1 MIYTCTL
8 NPAVDYRLEVDDF
21 KTGKL
26 NRSKY
31 SRFTVGGKGI
41 NVSLVLKQLGYKS
54 IAMGF
59 MGGFT
64 GEYIRDYLQ
73 KDLNI
78 QSHFLTVN
86 TPTRINVKLLT
97 NNVETEINQAGP
109 IIDVGNLD
117 QLIDYMKT
125 FDQKDVLIIGGSQ
138 GRSKLNSYAY
148 LAQAAH
154 DLKIEFVVDTSGK
167 TILDVLKYRPL
178 LVKPNIHELEEY
190 FDVSIETEKSIILYA
205 KKLIEL
211 GAKSVIVSCG
221 GNGSYFVTDQ
231 VVYTTSVIPGKVKN
245 TVGAGDSM
253 VAGFVGEW
261 TTSKDLRHAYK
272 TAIAC
277 ATATAYSQVLAK
289 KKDIDT
295 YLEKIEIKEVSQ

>member
-21 KTGKL
+21 ETGKL

-41 NVSLVLKQLGYKS
+41 NVSLVLKQLGYES

-78 QSHFLTVN
+78 ESHFLIVN

-97 NNVETEINQAGP
+97 KNVETEINQAGP
-109 IIDVGNLD
+109 IIDVTNLD
-117 QLIDYMKT
+117 QLIDYMT
-125 FDQKDVLIIGGSQ
+125 SFSEKDVLIMGGSQ
-138 GRSKLNSYAY
+138 GRSKQNSYAY

-154 DLKIEFVVDTSGK
+154 EMKIEFVVDTSGK
-167 TILDVLKYRPL
+167 TILEVLKYEPL

-190 FDVSIETEKSIILYA
+190 FDVSIETEETIVKYA
-205 KKLIEL
+205 RQLIEL
-211 GAKSVIVSCG
+211 GAKNVIVSCG
-221 GNGSYFVTDQ
+221 GNGSYFINNQ
-231 VVYTTSVIPGKVKN
+231 VVYKSSVIPGKVKN

-261 TTSKDLRHAYK
+261 TTSKNLIQAYK
-272 TAIAC
+272 TAVAC
-277 ATATAYSQVLAK
+277 ATATAYSQVLAEK
-289 KKDIDT
+289 EDIDT
-295 YLEKIEIKEVSQ
+295 YIEKIKIEEVSQ